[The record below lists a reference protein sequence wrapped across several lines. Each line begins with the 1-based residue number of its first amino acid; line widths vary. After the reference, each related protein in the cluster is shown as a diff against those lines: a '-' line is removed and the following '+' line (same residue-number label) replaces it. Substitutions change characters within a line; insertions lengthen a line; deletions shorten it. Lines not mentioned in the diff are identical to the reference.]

1 MSRFPSGWKSRGD
14 SWGVGY
20 GRPRHRPVFA
30 HGGVRSRGVRHHSG
44 RRCWPYIQAHQQVH
58 DVAGSRGRLV
68 ATRCDKLRRAGSL
81 SAGDSFAPAAV
92 LALPFPN
99 DSFHFDDFLEMDG
112 VVELD
117 GAREMGTEVL
127 RRVSGGKAMPGEMG
141 YGMGRTSEAG
151 GGGWEA
157 PEVRD
162 VREISR
168 ARACDA
174 CARVSRVT
182 SWGDAGLVG
191 DIADVEPLPFLA
203 PRLRRLCVDAER
215 EPASPSTS
223 PSCSCWS

>member
-92 LALPFPN
+92 LALPHPP
-99 DSFHFDDFLEMDG
+99 DSSRFDGILDMGG
-112 VVELD
+112 VADLD
-117 GAREMGTEVL
+117 GTRERGKGVL
-127 RRVSGGKAMPGEMG
+127 RRVSGAEAMLSCLWQD
-141 YGMGRTSEAG
+141 RFHSD
-151 GGGWEA
+151 
-157 PEVRD
+157 RRL
-162 VREISR
+162 VRESR
-168 ARACDA
+168 KDLHRVRTREADTEVPRGCDEA
-174 CARVSRVT
+174 
-182 SWGDAGLVG
+182 
-191 DIADVEPLPFLA
+191 
-203 PRLRRLCVDAER
+203 
-215 EPASPSTS
+215 
-223 PSCSCWS
+223 